1 MAWASRRLS
10 TPANLRS
17 VHHQH
22 PLHPSPNRPPSD
34 SQAWQATA
42 SNVAKCFFPC
52 DFSPPRPHVLPHRV
66 IGRSRGGQ
74 SWTAAAL
81 LVKETLAGIAR
92 RPGASRDDEDKSRE
106 KSMAIPRGLRSLRWR
121 ERGGWKRFAVGLA
134 GKERKLA
141 VPAGL
146 YTWRT
151 WLATEPAAIRLQL
164 ANAICQSGPEWGA
177 QQTAGLLGWAH
188 NRPRKEQGTCRRGH
202 GCQESRRHSAP
213 YVSQRAGLHMSQG
226 WICPKLAVSQVTVGS
241 KIPSSQNPKSQNNS
255 WSSELP
261 DRTVTPPTKPEPR
274 RVFLRTTSG

>member
-1 MAWASRRLS
+1 M
-10 TPANLRS
+10 
-17 VHHQH
+17 
-22 PLHPSPNRPPSD
+22 
-34 SQAWQATA
+34 
-42 SNVAKCFFPC
+42 
-52 DFSPPRPHVLPHRV
+52 LPHRV
-66 IGRSRGGQ
+66 IGRSRDGQ
-74 SWTAAAL
+74 SWTAAAAAL

-92 RPGASRDDEDKSRE
+92 GPSASRDDEDKSRE

-121 ERGGWKRFAVGLA
+121 DRGGWKRFALGLA
-134 GKERKLA
+134 GKETKLA

-177 QQTAGLLGWAH
+177 QQPAGLLGWAH
-188 NRPRKEQGTCRRGH
+188 NRPRTAGRV
-202 GCQESRRHSAP
+202 QESAQVPRVKTDTSTLRQP
-213 YVSQRAGLHMSQG
+213 NEGGLHMSQG
-226 WICPKLAVSQVTVGS
+226 WICPKAGGESGDSGVET
-241 KIPSSQNPKSQNNS
+241 PSSQNPKSQNNS

>member
-1 MAWASRRLS
+1 M
-10 TPANLRS
+10 
-17 VHHQH
+17 
-22 PLHPSPNRPPSD
+22 
-34 SQAWQATA
+34 
-42 SNVAKCFFPC
+42 
-52 DFSPPRPHVLPHRV
+52 PHRV
-66 IGRSRGGQ
+66 IGRSRDGQ
-74 SWTAAAL
+74 SWTAAAAAL

-92 RPGASRDDEDKSRE
+92 GPGASRDDEDKSRE

-121 ERGGWKRFAVGLA
+121 DRGGWKRFALGLA
-134 GKERKLA
+134 GKETKLA

-177 QQTAGLLGWAH
+177 QQTAGLLGWG
-188 NRPRKEQGTCRRGH
+188 PQSPED
-202 GCQESRRHSAP
+202 SRTRAGERTGAK
-213 YVSQRAGLHMSQG
+213 SQDDTSTLRQPNEGGLHMSQG
-226 WICPKLAVSQVTVGS
+226 WICPKAGGESGDSGVE
-241 KIPSSQNPKSQNNS
+241 IPSSQNPKSQNNS